1 MARLRWSVAAEQDLI
16 GIADFVAKDSALYAV
31 NVIERIL
38 SGAEKLE
45 ENPLLGRVVP
55 EYERE
60 DLRELIVGRYRLV
73 YVARSDEVVIARVV
87 HGARELERVLGFEP
101 WRLI

>member
-1 MARLRWSVAAEQDLI
+1 MRNSRRGS
-16 GIADFVAKDSALYAV
+16 
-31 NVIERIL
+31 L
-38 SGAEKLE
+38 SGAAPLVGSGGAGPDWNCAEKLE

-55 EYERE
+55 EYQRE
-60 DLRELIVGRYRLV
+60 DLREVIVGRYRLV
-73 YVARSDEVVIARVV
+73 YVTRSDEVVIARVV